1 MCRHRCLANVK
12 LNINPN
18 FLANLKLA
26 SPNDL
31 RGMSLSTVNCELST
45 VNCQLLNLPMSDSY
59 AVMPEREPVLEVRNL
74 RVEFPGA
81 KQPVVDE
88 LTFTLQRGQTLGIV
102 GESGSGKSIT
112 SLAIMGL
119 LPNPGRV
126 TQGEVWFCQGDADDS
141 AASTHRPVDLLSLA
155 PTKLSSYRGEQMAI
169 IFQEPM
175 SSLNPVFTIG
185 YQLIEAILQY
195 QQISKAE
202 ARRRAV
208 HLLQEVKLIP
218 SDARLKERYLSDLD
232 RTVSKPADRINN
244 NDEPLSD
251 RELNDEIASQKLAW
265 LERYP
270 HQLSGGQL
278 QRVTIAMAISCNPV
292 LLIADEPTTALDV
305 TVQATILELLQE
317 LRDKR
322 DMAMIFIT
330 HDLGIIAEIADEVA
344 VMYKGKIVERQPI
357 LDLFQRPIHPYTKS
371 LLACR
376 PRLDRKSKIL
386 PTIKDFMD
394 ERELPDGRIEI
405 LEKPQSTD
413 LLSQIS
419 SENSAEL
426 PETRMPPA
434 PILSVR
440 DLKVGFPVQGIFGKD
455 RQQYT
460 WAVNDISFD
469 VFPGETLGLVGESGC
484 GKSTLARTI
493 LGLILPQQGSIA
505 FEGKDITK
513 LHGQAMKILRRDL
526 QIVFQNPTNALD
538 PRMNILDLIVEPLVI
553 HRTVKSK
560 AQRQERAEYLLERVG
575 LNLDYLKSYP
585 HQLSGGQRQRVCIAR
600 ALALNP
606 KFIICDE
613 SVSALDVSVQAQV
626 LNLLKQLQ
634 GEFDLTYIFI
644 SHDLSVVKFMS
655 DRIMVMNQGKI
666 EEIDYAH
673 TIYRSPQT
681 AYTRKLIDSIPLGTI
696 ERIREIAARKSVI
709 HHS

>member
-1 MCRHRCLANVK
+1 
-12 LNINPN
+12 
-18 FLANLKLA
+18 
-26 SPNDL
+26 
-31 RGMSLSTVNCELST
+31 
-45 VNCQLLNLPMSDSY
+45 
-59 AVMPEREPVLEVRNL
+59 
-74 RVEFPGA
+74 
-81 KQPVVDE
+81 
-88 LTFTLQRGQTLGIV
+88 
-102 GESGSGKSIT
+102 
-112 SLAIMGL
+112 
-119 LPNPGRV
+119 
-126 TQGEVWFCQGDADDS
+126 
-141 AASTHRPVDLLSLA
+141 
-155 PTKLSSYRGEQMAI
+155 
-169 IFQEPM
+169 M

-195 QQISKAE
+195 QKISQAE

-218 SDARLKERYLSDLD
+218 SDARLKERYLSDLVCEASPLGN
-232 RTVSKPADRINN
+232 RAISEPADRIAG
-244 NDEPLSD
+244 NDTPLSD
-251 RELNDEIASQKLAW
+251 RELNDEVARQKLAW
-265 LERYP
+265 LDRYP

-305 TVQATILELLQE
+305 TVQATVLELLQE

-344 VMYKGKIVERQPI
+344 VMYKGKIVECKPI
-357 LDLFQRPIHPYTKS
+357 LDLFQQPTHPYTKS

-376 PRLDRKSKIL
+376 PRLDRNAKIL
-386 PTIKDFMD
+386 PTIKDFME
-394 ERELPDGRIEI
+394 ERELPDGSIEI
-405 LEKPQSTD
+405 SEKPRSTD
-413 LLSQIS
+413 LLNQTLN
-419 SENSAEL
+419 ENDRPEL
-426 PETRMPPA
+426 PDTAMPTA

-440 DLKVGFPVQGIFGKD
+440 DLKVGFPAQGIFGKNQ
-455 RQQYT
+455 QQYT

-493 LGLILPQQGSIA
+493 LGLIPPQQGSIA
-505 FEGKDITK
+505 FQGQDITK
-513 LHGQAMKILRRDL
+513 LRGQSMQILRRDL

-575 LNLDYLKSYP
+575 LNLDYLKCYP

-626 LNLLKQLQ
+626 LNLLKELQ
-634 GEFDLTYIFI
+634 GEFELTYIFI

-655 DRIMVMNQGKI
+655 ERIMVMNQGKI

-696 ERIREIAARKSVI
+696 ERIQEISDRKSAI